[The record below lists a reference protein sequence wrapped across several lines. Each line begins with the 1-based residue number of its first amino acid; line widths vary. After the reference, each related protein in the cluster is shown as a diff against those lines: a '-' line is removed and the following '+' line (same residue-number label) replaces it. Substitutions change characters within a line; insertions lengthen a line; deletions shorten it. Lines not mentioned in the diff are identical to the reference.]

1 MLDLEALASGA
12 RVVDD
17 QEAEV
22 KKVEGEIKAL
32 EEKKESRG
40 LTLLKADN
48 FLRYVLLHSTSGDP
62 NVMVRRIMRT
72 TSSDSEIVAGLEIWR
87 QMAVTYAGSA
97 QTRVV
102 TLLKQIMTPSEWN
115 PEKSS
120 NVLQQYHHWLELI
133 SKYESLS
140 SEKIAPSIKITLA
153 LQNVRGPLA
162 NALSL
167 SITEKSTWND
177 IHNLL
182 INYFNNSITTDSK
195 EIYQFDISGKVSKED
210 SVNQVGKKGKGKSK
224 KSKGQS
230 KGKGSSQNQTQK
242 GKGKSKGQ
250 SKGKTKSKGKGQWT
264 TWSGQ
269 SWSWNQNQGQGQG
282 GKGKGKGHQ
291 VCSHCGRK
299 GHSVDQCWWAQ
310 KTSSSGTSSDQ
321 RQVYNISAQP
331 GDHSVAVMPTDQL
344 RGFQDLRPVHQQQSI
359 NQPYFSQPSSSSA
372 VSSVFASG
380 QGQGFSGHHLRI
392 NHFTSDVSEDYI
404 MEVNISNPI
413 YDIGPSLPQECQEP
427 WAALIDTGAV
437 ASIAPQSFVPHI
449 PIKEK
454 SETLTS
460 VNGGHIK
467 VLGIKH
473 VTFITGKL
481 IIHVNFLIVEDVKNP
496 IIGLDA
502 IHHNQL
508 QVHLHGKGKCILQQH
523 HHKALLHYHQSHYY
537 ASGLVLPDHVQGHH
551 LRWSDPQFTVLDKQ
565 SASNIIAEIDDKI
578 ISESRK
584 IILEEENQED
594 LSQQAQV
601 PHCLKVPSTPSAA
614 ERELHE
620 LTHLPFRS
628 WCEVCQRAKGLQGQ
642 HKHQSQKKS
651 SVIQLDHSFYK
662 VPGSVQNL
670 KVLTFI
676 ETSTS
681 MCGAVIVPDL
691 SANQVGIKALKQFI
705 MVNGFTHSVLQCD
718 GHSGLMKLQDQ
729 VGKDLSLPT
738 QISPPYSHQSQGTVE
753 RFHKTLYGQV
763 RAIKLGLAAHL
774 GIHPDSTAARL
785 MPWIISHAVFTINR
799 YLIRQDGKTSY
810 ERVFNKAHSGP
821 LVHFGERVLAHHQA
835 TPPAQKLHLRAQP
848 QKHYSLWL
856 GKCVITGMHIVAHEG
871 QILKTRTVTRLVRDQ
886 QFNAVE
892 FNKIILPP
900 HESEPHYQEP
910 QEDRMALQELLRS
923 FIMQQQSK
931 MRIQD
936 FKPSDQR
943 FNVTVEHADPIITAS
958 SAEGA
963 NQRSATSTAT
973 SSSQP
978 LIIPH
983 PPGLPIPQGVQSQPQ
998 VQQPQQAPQDQPQQP
1013 VQVRRRFRTKTTPQV
1028 SEISAVLQDI
1038 KENHLPIGK
1047 DQVNADHQE
1056 AQIEE
1061 ELLQGLILQEWY
1073 QGDLQGYSADQIK
1086 QAITKELKQIGPQG
1100 HDAYDPVPLSHLSP
1114 EERRSIIESRW
1125 VIGPRPGS
1133 ELKGRFCAKGFKQVI
1148 SRDDKYASTPQAT
1161 TLKLILLM
1169 SQIHSWEIAVS
1180 DIASAFLNT
1189 PVDPSKPPI
1198 YVQAPREIQYS
1209 EPTVWRLKRQ
1219 LYGLRDAPKSWQA
1232 HFSQIMVKKGMTQ
1245 MKSDSC
1251 AFLKKDQDGHVQL
1264 VVMAYVDDLVI
1275 SGSAQMVKDFIVS
1288 IQEEFTLKH
1297 VNFLTPENP
1306 IEFLGRSIKRLKN
1319 GNITMEFS
1327 QKFIDDLLRIFEVTG
1342 KVTTTGLKLQAIPED
1357 QKVQCDRV
1365 IHQKFRSAVGKLLWM
1380 AQLRDDLKY
1389 PVKELSRSL
1398 INPQD
1403 QDVKNLV
1410 HLLKYVNQTRDF
1422 VFVMEPQLPVRNQDG
1437 KFPVQISSYSDS
1449 DWAGCQKSR
1458 KSTSGSLIS
1467 VFNINLQSTSRTQAS
1482 IAHSSAESELYA
1494 MTQASV
1500 ESLAIKNF
1508 IQEFNSPILSPLISI
1523 VIQTDSSAG
1532 KSMASR
1538 LGISRRSKH
1547 IELKY
1552 LWIQDEI
1559 KEGKLELKKVGT
1571 HFNPSDILTKYVP
1584 ASVLGQHLP
1593 RLNIF
1598 KVPFQRSKSVL
1609 LSAHTGQSVQC
1620 SSHPQPPSTST
1631 SSRSPTPLSVFMF
1644 SVNLDHQEHL
1654 RQRLRQASRSIKRV
1668 LTPPRRG
1675 SGDQESNVLRRQHVN
1690 LQESEVQENQDS
1702 RIRESVQED
1711 SDSSVHGQRHVPPQN
1726 QESTSQWS
1734 SWVRSR
1740 FSVSVSLRS
1749 LSWRRQGQERNQ
1761 ENQEHQEGIN
1771 QRLSHL
1777 YLSVSRIM
1785 SYVLFYF
1792 VFCSFVIFLFNSL
1805 HPSNQPSVQ
1814 KSSAQPF
1821 VTEAVFDSISESEL
1835 TASASFASLQSVTS
1849 SLSSVIMA
1857 LSSAIKSAHEAA
1869 STLAGQ
1875 PQPSDD
1881 VVMVSADPVLIINN
1895 HHNDAIESAEIRT
1908 DIAMSGLTVSSSS
1921 DPSPSLV
1928 RYAITASLPSERM
1941 DMCHLSEDV
1950 KMFASSFKAGSDTFD
1965 FKQFMDSRAQRHWF
1979 ILNDAEFKLWN
1990 QHHVLQVPRVKDP
2003 SGGHILN
2010 WKLHQS
2016 LQDAIY
2022 HMIYLTVAH
2031 CVRHGSVASSSD
2043 LSTTYSIVSGVMLPG
2058 HLQFFEEEDLF
2069 GIKSLNLMS
2078 SAPGHLRISSFMD
2091 QIQIFRAFAPLLGS
2105 SGSTSAFMQNHVLY
2119 YESVSIS
2126 DKYVSSSLSCIIS
2139 HRTAR
2144 LNERVYSLMI
2154 KFHPHLVTVFF
2165 QNQPGQE
2172 KEFKH
2177 SVTEFT
2183 VKPSFFI
2190 EALISSP
2197 HLDGLDQQASSS
2209 AMQISS
2215 PSAFSPQQASSLMV
2229 KSAVI
2234 NIR

>member
-1 MLDLEALASGA
+1 MFSSDPRLNPRLPSPTTFDGVKPSYVEWSEEILTFLSVTDYQEFVPVLQAVIGHKDVITKKIFIEGVLSEIIEEIKKLNLDLEAVSSGA

-22 KKVEGEIKAL
+22 ERLKGEIKTL
-32 EEKKESRG
+32 EEKKDSRV

-48 FLRYVLLHSTSGDP
+48 FLRYVLLHSTTGDP

-120 NVLQQYHHWLELI
+120 NVLQLYHHWLELI

-177 IHNLL
+177 IHSLL

-210 SVNQVGKKGKGKSK
+210 SMNQVGKKGKGKSK

-230 KGKGSSQNQTQK
+230 KGKGSSQNQPQK

-269 SWSWNQNQGQGQG
+269 SWSWNQNQGQG

-310 KTSSSGTSSDQ
+310 KTSSSGNSSDQ

-344 RGFQDLRPVHQQQSI
+344 RGFQDLRPLHQQQQPL
-359 NQPYFSQPSSSSA
+359 NQPYYSQPSSSSA

-392 NHFTSDVSEDYI
+392 NHFTSDVTEDYI

-473 VTFITGKL
+473 VTFITGKV

-502 IHHNQL
+502 IHHNHL

-565 SASNIIAEIDDKI
+565 AASNIIAEIDDKI
-578 ISESRK
+578 ISDSRK
-584 IILEEENQED
+584 IILEEESQED

-871 QILKTRTVTRLVRDQ
+871 QVLKTRTVTRLVKDQ

-910 QEDRMALQELLRS
+910 QEDRVALQELLRS

-936 FKPSDQR
+936 FRPSDQR
-943 FNVTVEHADPIITAS
+943 FNVTVEHADPIIPAS

-963 NQRSATSTAT
+963 NQRSATASTAT
-973 SSSQP
+973 SSSSQP
-978 LIIPH
+978 LVIPR

-1013 VQVRRRFRTKTTPQV
+1013 VQVRRRIRTKSRPQEV

-1038 KENHLPIGK
+1038 KENHLSVGK
-1047 DQVNADHQE
+1047 DQINADHQE
-1056 AQIEE
+1056 AQTEE

-1232 HFSQIMVKKGMTQ
+1232 HFSQIMIKKGMTQ

-1251 AFLKKDQDGHVQL
+1251 TFLKKDQDGHVQL

-1297 VNFLTPENP
+1297 VNFLTSENP

-1327 QKFIDDLLRIFEVTG
+1327 QKFIDDLLKIFEVTG
-1342 KVTTTGLKLQAIPED
+1342 KVTTTGLKLQALPED
-1357 QKVQCDRV
+1357 QKVQCDRI

-1398 INPQD
+1398 VNPQD

-1458 KSTSGSLIS
+1458 RSTSGSLIS

-1508 IQEFNSPILSPLISI
+1508 IQEFNSAILSPSVSI
-1523 VIQTDSSAG
+1523 VIHTDSSAG

-1571 HFNPSDILTKYVP
+1571 HFNPSDILTKLKICSSFSSWS
-1584 ASVLGQHLP
+1584 ASSSSQYLQGSFPKIKISSFVSTHRSISSVFIP
-1593 RLNIF
+1593 PTATLNINIDHVDAVVSLHVLRQLGSSRASSSETQTSIT
-1598 KVPFQRSKSVL
+1598 KHQTSSHTSSSRERRSRIK
-1609 LSAHTGQSVQC
+1609 C
-1620 SSHPQPPSTST
+1620 SS
-1631 SSRSPTPLSVFMF
+1631 SSACQS
-1644 SVNLDHQEHL
+1644 
-1654 RQRLRQASRSIKRV
+1654 
-1668 LTPPRRG
+1668 
-1675 SGDQESNVLRRQHVN
+1675 
-1690 LQESEVQENQDS
+1690 S
-1702 RIRESVQED
+1702 RIRSSRES
-1711 SDSSVHGQRHVPPQN
+1711 GFKN
-1726 QESTSQWS
+1726 
-1734 SWVRSR
+1734 
-1740 FSVSVSLRS
+1740 
-1749 LSWRRQGQERNQ
+1749 RR
-1761 ENQEHQEGIN
+1761 
-1771 QRLSHL
+1771 
-1777 YLSVSRIM
+1777 
-1785 SYVLFYF
+1785 
-1792 VFCSFVIFLFNSL
+1792 
-1805 HPSNQPSVQ
+1805 
-1814 KSSAQPF
+1814 
-1821 VTEAVFDSISESEL
+1821 
-1835 TASASFASLQSVTS
+1835 
-1849 SLSSVIMA
+1849 
-1857 LSSAIKSAHEAA
+1857 
-1869 STLAGQ
+1869 
-1875 PQPSDD
+1875 
-1881 VVMVSADPVLIINN
+1881 
-1895 HHNDAIESAEIRT
+1895 
-1908 DIAMSGLTVSSSS
+1908 VSS
-1921 DPSPSLV
+1921 
-1928 RYAITASLPSERM
+1928 
-1941 DMCHLSEDV
+1941 
-1950 KMFASSFKAGSDTFD
+1950 
-1965 FKQFMDSRAQRHWF
+1965 
-1979 ILNDAEFKLWN
+1979 
-1990 QHHVLQVPRVKDP
+1990 
-2003 SGGHILN
+2003 
-2010 WKLHQS
+2010 
-2016 LQDAIY
+2016 
-2022 HMIYLTVAH
+2022 
-2031 CVRHGSVASSSD
+2031 
-2043 LSTTYSIVSGVMLPG
+2043 
-2058 HLQFFEEEDLF
+2058 
-2069 GIKSLNLMS
+2069 
-2078 SAPGHLRISSFMD
+2078 
-2091 QIQIFRAFAPLLGS
+2091 
-2105 SGSTSAFMQNHVLY
+2105 
-2119 YESVSIS
+2119 
-2126 DKYVSSSLSCIIS
+2126 
-2139 HRTAR
+2139 
-2144 LNERVYSLMI
+2144 
-2154 KFHPHLVTVFF
+2154 
-2165 QNQPGQE
+2165 
-2172 KEFKH
+2172 
-2177 SVTEFT
+2177 
-2183 VKPSFFI
+2183 
-2190 EALISSP
+2190 
-2197 HLDGLDQQASSS
+2197 
-2209 AMQISS
+2209 
-2215 PSAFSPQQASSLMV
+2215 
-2229 KSAVI
+2229 
-2234 NIR
+2234 